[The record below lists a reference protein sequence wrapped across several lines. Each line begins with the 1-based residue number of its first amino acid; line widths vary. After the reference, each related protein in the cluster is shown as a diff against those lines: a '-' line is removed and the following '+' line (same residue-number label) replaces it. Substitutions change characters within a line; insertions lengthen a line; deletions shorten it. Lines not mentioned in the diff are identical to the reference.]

1 MHAYDSSRNRLQ
13 TRTIPEIQQYSDS
26 FLEKFCRFN
35 PSAAGINPSI
45 ARQVF

>member
-1 MHAYDSSRNRLQ
+1 MLAYGSARNRLQ
-13 TRTIPEIQQYSDS
+13 TRTIPEIQQHSDS
-26 FLEKFCRFN
+26 FMKKFCRFN

>member
-1 MHAYDSSRNRLQ
+1 MHAYGSARNQMRM
-13 TRTIPEIQQYSDS
+13 RTIPEIQQHSDS
-26 FLEKFCRFN
+26 FVEKFCRFN